1 MSIAEFSST
10 IKSQIYKDWL
20 KKLDKNIVTSTV
32 DSLRKSQL
40 TTSKTA
46 FYINK
51 ATVKE
56 MYKTVTGLTM
66 DNLEAD
72 LFLKELAKPGG
83 GTSGLSGVFTK
94 VGGSDAVMF
103 ESIGFDTIS
112 TKLVSLFDSYQEVQD
127 AYHEAEDNYVR
138 LQRQALDADTSLR
151 GKAKQNLIDKIE
163 KEGKRQ
169 GSFGYFFNKGH
180 VIGVATNL
188 AKQFRNELDKA
199 DALAESQRKALI
211 EVLDLYINKLQKD
224 DLETANLPNA
234 VDQEIY
240 ASYIKSSDKYLVEM
254 QFSTKNIEAG
264 RQSIAVVDELR
275 KLFNLSDKDV
285 ADTLTK
291 SNTLGEALALSKGS
305 PSYIDLIATDLANIL
320 SGKSK
325 SNKVYKA
332 DNILVAKKTTKIT
345 KPKKNTEE
353 INKLKSVK
361 DKLKQVKKKPENIV
375 EEKPVVTYSL
385 VDLQTLINANLQNVI
400 SANMGDG
407 TAKNVLNY
415 RTGRFAA
422 SVSVTQITESRQ
434 GMITAFYEYMK
445 NPYQTFEPGYRQG
458 SPKTRDPKLLI
469 AGSIR
474 EIAATKVAN
483 RLRAVSV

>member
-1 MSIAEFSST
+1 MSIQEFSSA

-40 TTSKTA
+40 TASKTA

-66 DNLEAD
+66 DNIEAD

-138 LQRQALDADTSLR
+138 LQRQALDADSSLR
-151 GKAKQNLIDKIE
+151 GRAKQNLIDKIE

-188 AKQFRNELDKA
+188 AKQFRDELNKA
-199 DALAESQRKALI
+199 DVLADNQRKALI
-211 EVLDLYINKLQKD
+211 QVLDTYINKLQKD
-224 DLETANLPNA
+224 DLETANLPNSI
-234 VDQEIY
+234 DQEIY

-254 QFSTKNIEAG
+254 QFSTKNIQAG
-264 RQSIAVVDELR
+264 RQSIAVVEELR
-275 KLFNLSDKDV
+275 NLFDMSTTDV
-285 ADTLTK
+285 ESILNK
-291 SNTLGEALALSKGS
+291 SPALGQALVSTKGS
-305 PSYIDLIATDLANIL
+305 PSYIDLIATDLVNVL
-320 SGKSK
+320 SGKPK
-325 SNKVYKA
+325 NNKVYKVA
-332 DNILVAKKTTKIT
+332 PVLVAKKTTKIN

-353 INKLKSVK
+353 INKLKNIKS
-361 DKLKQVKKKPENIV
+361 KLSSVKKKPEQIV

-385 VDLQTLINANLQNVI
+385 LDLQTLINTHLQSAI

-407 TAKNVLNY
+407 AARNVLNY

-422 SVSVTQITESRQ
+422 SAAITRLSESRE

-469 AGSIR
+469 AASIR
-474 EIAATKVAN
+474 EIAATKVGN
-483 RLRAVSV
+483 KLRAVST